1 MVVFERIMFLI
12 HTLYSEVQNQA
23 GGFVTQFELQVC
35 NYCILHYD
43 WRLIYQNT
51 STSHFRQLALFFLWI
66 TGSGN
71 MSHVNWQGN
80 IMASVQAPAHPTPQ
94 DGLLIFFG

>member
-1 MVVFERIMFLI
+1 
-12 HTLYSEVQNQA
+12 
-23 GGFVTQFELQVC
+23 
-35 NYCILHYD
+35 
-43 WRLIYQNT
+43 
-51 STSHFRQLALFFLWI
+51 
-66 TGSGN
+66 

>member
-35 NYCILHYD
+35 NYCMLHYD

-71 MSHVNWQGN
+71 VFHVNWQGN
-80 IMASVQAPAHPTPQ
+80 IMAWVQARAHPTPQ
-94 DGLLIFFG
+94 MAF